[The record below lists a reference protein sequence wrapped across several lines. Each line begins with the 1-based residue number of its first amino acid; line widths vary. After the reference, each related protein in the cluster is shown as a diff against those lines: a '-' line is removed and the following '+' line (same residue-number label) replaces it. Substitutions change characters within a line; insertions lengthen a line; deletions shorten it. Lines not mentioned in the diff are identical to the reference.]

1 MSVHAPVGRIG
12 KAGMRL
18 PIPFRWCVF
27 TLSAVAI
34 AVVWGAYAQV
44 VQSVLEAQTRESVA
58 KAEVMVDAFAKSTH
72 RAVHE
77 VDITLRALA
86 LEFEESGLTGI
97 RRFLDR
103 MLYDPTLI
111 HHFTVLDAEGT
122 VLFRS
127 EGPDGPANQR
137 DETAFAF
144 LQGTGR
150 DLMHIGAPFPGA
162 TSGAPLLRFS
172 RRLSGADGRFAGILI
187 ANIDPDVLGEFYQ
200 QANLGPQGVA
210 TLIGLDKVIRAR
222 GARQEAGA
230 VGLTI
235 PHSRLWEELRRSLV
249 GVYWQES
256 KTDGV
261 LRAFAYRMVENYP
274 LVAAIGV
281 ALVDIEAA
289 VADLRR
295 TLFVLAAILTVSIM
309 LVTLFLLVQHRTAE
323 QLRAALALNRNF
335 LARVSHELRTPLNA
349 IIGFSEVIRDQMLG
363 PQAGGR
369 YADYARDIHES
380 GRHLLGLIDDIMDLS
395 RLQAGALPLHP
406 EELDVAPVVQ
416 WAFRMVAP
424 QADAKRIR
432 LEMDAE
438 PGGHSVKADESALRQ
453 MLLNLLTNAVT
464 FTPDGGRIL
473 VTVGGGAQGGCRVR
487 VMDNGIGMTPEQI
500 HQATVPFGQP
510 EVHVAQPGQGSGLGL
525 SIVKSLMEAHG
536 GRLHIDS
543 RPGEGSRF
551 TLDFAA

>member
-1 MSVHAPVGRIG
+1 
-12 KAGMRL
+12 MRL
-18 PIPFRWCVF
+18 PISFRWCVF
-27 TLSAVAI
+27 ALAAVAVT
-34 AVVWGAYAQV
+34 VVWGAYAQV
-44 VQSVLEAQTRESVA
+44 VRSVLEAQTREAVA
-58 KAEVMVDAFAKSTH
+58 KAEVMVRAFAKSTH

-77 VDITLRALA
+77 VDITLRSLA
-86 LEFEESGLTGI
+86 LEFGESGLPGI
-97 RRFLDR
+97 RRFLDQT
-103 MLYDPTLI
+103 LYDPTLI
-111 HHFTVLDAEGT
+111 HHFTVLDADGT

-127 EGPDGPANQR
+127 EGPGVPANQR

-144 LQGTGR
+144 HQGTGR
-150 DLMHIGAPFPGA
+150 DLMHIGTPFPGA
-162 TSGAPLLRFS
+162 TNGGPLLRLS
-172 RRLSGADGRFAGILI
+172 RRLTGPDGGFAGVVI

-222 GARQEAGA
+222 GARHDAEA

-281 ALVDIEAA
+281 AEEDIEASM
-289 VADLRR
+289 ADLRR
-295 TLFVLAAILTVSIM
+295 TLFLLAAILTASILLVS
-309 LVTLFLLVQHRTAE
+309 LFLLVQHRTAE
-323 QLRAALALNRNF
+323 RLRAALTLNRNF

-369 YADYARDIHES
+369 YADYARDIHDS
-380 GRHLLGLIDDIMDLS
+380 GRHLLGLINDIMDLS
-395 RLQAGALPLHP
+395 RLQAGTLPLRP
-406 EELDVAPVVQ
+406 ENLDVAPVVE

-432 LEMDAE
+432 LDLNVE
-438 PGGHSVKADESALRQ
+438 PGSHSVSADERALKQ

-464 FTPDGGRIL
+464 FTPDAGRIL
-473 VTVGGGAQGGCRVR
+473 VTVSGGAEGGCRVR
-487 VMDNGIGMTPEQI
+487 VVDNGIGMTPEQL

-510 EVHVAQPGQGSGLGL
+510 EVHVAQPGQGCGLGL

-543 RPGEGSRF
+543 RPGEGSQF

>member
-1 MSVHAPVGRIG
+1 MLRWTADG

-18 PIPFRWCVF
+18 PISFRWGVF
-27 TLSAVAI
+27 ALSAVAVT
-34 AVVWGAYAQV
+34 VVWGVYAQV
-44 VQSVLEAQTRESVA
+44 ARSVLEAQTQESVA
-58 KAEVMVDAFAKSTH
+58 KAEVMVRAFAKSTH

-77 VDITLRALA
+77 VDITLRSLA
-86 LEFEESGLTGI
+86 LEFEENGLPGI
-97 RRFLDR
+97 RRFLDQ

-111 HHFTVLDAEGT
+111 HHFTVLDADGT

-127 EGPDGPANQR
+127 EGPGGAANQR

-144 LQGTGR
+144 HQGTGR
-150 DLMHIGAPFPGA
+150 DLMHIGTPFPGA
-162 TSGAPLLRFS
+162 TSGGPLLRLS
-172 RRLSGADGRFAGILI
+172 RRLSEAGGGFAGIVV

-200 QANLGPQGVA
+200 QANLGPLGVA

-222 GARQEAGA
+222 GARQDAEA
-230 VGLTI
+230 VGLAI
-235 PHSRLWEELRRSLV
+235 PHSRLWEELGRSLG
-249 GVYWQES
+249 GVYWQRS
-256 KTDGV
+256 RTDGV
-261 LRAFAYRMVENYP
+261 LRAHAYRMVESYP
-274 LVAAIGV
+274 LVAAVGV
-281 ALVDIEAA
+281 AVEDIEAA

-295 TLFVLAAILTVSIM
+295 TLFVLAAILTLSIL

-323 QLRAALALNRNF
+323 RLRAALALNRNF

-380 GRHLLGLIDDIMDLS
+380 GRHLLGLINDIMDLS
-395 RLQAGALPLHP
+395 RLQAGTLPLNP
-406 EELDVAPVVQ
+406 EPLDVALVVE
-416 WAFRMVAP
+416 WAFRMVSP
-424 QADAKRIR
+424 QADAKAIR
-432 LEMDAE
+432 LDLNVE
-438 PGGHSVKADESALRQ
+438 PGSHSVSADERAMKQ
-453 MLLNLLTNAVT
+453 MLLNLLANAVT
-464 FTPDGGRIL
+464 FTPNGGRIL
-473 VTVGGGAQGGCRVR
+473 VTVSGGAEGGCRVR

-510 EVHVAQPGQGSGLGL
+510 EVHVSQPGQGSGLGL

-543 RPGEGSRF
+543 RPGEGSQF